1 MFLRPIADPSQE
13 YLIKEYAQSACQ

>member
-13 YLIKEYAQSACQ
+13 YLIKEYAQSGCQ